1 FKELISD
8 LKTDE
13 AFYIAALGGAT
24 ASLASKTTALIT
36 QTAKAANASGS
47 YGFSAGL
54 ELQGTLN
61 KEETSSSITKSV
73 ATNIN
78 TNNFTLKA
86 NNKASIQGSNI
97 NANTGDINAEE
108 VNILA
113 SQDTS
118 NSQSDSK
125 SIEVTVGIS
134 TAGVDNVEGSISGSK
149 SNSQSTTNNNAK
161 LNFNNLQI
169 TSSEDTNIL
178 GANLNAQDTLA
189 LNVGGSLDIQS
200 LQNTKRSSSDSASIG
215 SNTSASLSKSKEKTT
230 VLSSL
235 SAGSIDIDVQN
246 NTNLK
251 GALISATQEDTLN
264 IDTKTLTTSNL
275 SNTKNSRNISLGGSI
290 GSRVSGNLALGSTNT
305 KSKTLATITA
315 GNINLA
321 NTQESSD
328 ISKLNRNKEDV
339 NLNLYDVKSDVSV
352 SAELDTRLLSK
363 DGRKQIKDEIK
374 VSSKITDTVVKI
386 VTTKDVKI
394 TNFFSQTDKSVK
406 QYKAFNEV
414 LKKNPELANKL
425 ADENLPLEEKQK
437 YQNQFKVALE
447 EKLGYKIANTVKTIS
462 TKEKGQGKE
471 DISGFI
477 SNENDTIYS
486 NDKNQKSTEDTI
498 RTLGQELAAGIQ
510 KAEGIDITTNRIQHN
525 NYQDMIAQDAVDD
538 IAFSLANNYGT
549 SMATSNTNNQA
560 IVNPSVFNLSAN
572 NKEFKGLDKE
582 KGDNSIYLY
591 KNKVVATDRI
601 DNDKVVDLS
610 TKDKDKV
617 EDKTISKYQIDD
629 DTVFKDTVAI
639 VGKDTINNIS
649 KESKIYDLNSI
660 EDFVTLQR
668 RTEMNYNNINKDTTI
683 VFQNG
688 MGNTYEEAKVTQAKI
703 QAKYPKDKVGL
714 INNETGTFSYI
725 SDFMEWQDDA
735 LTTKDVLNAYIYKQ
749 LSPNTLLETHS
760 AGNEDN
766 YKANKINALLG
777 AKTPYIHKSYGSPK
791 SATSLHIADT
801 IVGATFISQTN
812 HPNDPV
818 ANGLVNGDADYEVK
832 FKPSAEK
839 SVIKNIP
846 ILGDL
851 ITNHPFDNYLEDEKA
866 IIKDQKN
873 EK

>member
-1 FKELISD
+1 MS
-8 LKTDE
+8 
-13 AFYIAALGGAT
+13 
-24 ASLASKTTALIT
+24 
-36 QTAKAANASGS
+36 AK
-47 YGFSAGL
+47 
-54 ELQGTLN
+54 
-61 KEETSSSITKSV
+61 
-73 ATNIN
+73 
-78 TNNFTLKA
+78 
-86 NNKASIQGSNI
+86 
-97 NANTGDINAEE
+97 E

-538 IAFSLANNYGT
+538 IAFSLANNYET

-560 IVNPSVFNLSAN
+560 TVNPSVFNLSAN

-582 KGDNSIYLY
+582 KGDNKIYHVPGTNSNKSDVDIGFRKGIKDFY
-591 KNKVVATDRI
+591 KDDNLQIIANGSDDDIDLGNNDADRQLLANKVVDQIIKDYIKDPTEPIRLTGHSHGGNVQKIVTQRLVEAGYSNIVDDVMYLGTPVRTDYVTNNNVLKKTSTILNVYDKDDWVQSYFGGIDSNQRPLFSSQI
-601 DNDKVVDLS
+601 INDNDR
-610 TKDKDKV
+610 V
-617 EDKTISKYQIDD
+617 ENIRVESPIIIK
-629 DTVFKDTVAI
+629 
-639 VGKDTINNIS
+639 NNPGGIRYKS
-649 KESKIYDLNSI
+649 
-660 EDFVTLQR
+660 
-668 RTEMNYNNINKDTTI
+668 YNNPIKDHENI
-683 VFQNG
+683 
-688 MGNTYEEAKVTQAKI
+688 
-703 QAKYPKDKVGL
+703 D
-714 INNETGTFSYI
+714 S
-725 SDFMEWQDDA
+725 
-735 LTTKDVLNAYIYKQ
+735 
-749 LSPNTLLETHS
+749 
-760 AGNEDN
+760 
-766 YKANKINALLG
+766 
-777 AKTPYIHKSYGSPK
+777 
-791 SATSLHIADT
+791 
-801 IVGATFISQTN
+801 
-812 HPNDPV
+812 
-818 ANGLVNGDADYEVK
+818 
-832 FKPSAEK
+832 K
-839 SVIKNIP
+839 SVIEQIKKEVNKNA
-846 ILGDL
+846 L
-851 ITNHPFDNYLEDEKA
+851 
-866 IIKDQKN
+866 
-873 EK
+873 